1 MKKLF
6 ISLIALLLTSTFS
19 FGQNTLVSSGQFF
32 EGEPYLA
39 ISPQNPQH
47 LVAAWMGFQFNQEV
61 VIKSAVSEDGGLTW
75 SAPIWQAHQQ
85 SGNSSADVSMAYDA
99 QGNLYMAYI
108 DYDNANF
115 SNGAIICRKSTN
127 AGISWGP
134 AVVARDISSC
144 PNKLCIDRPW
154 IAVNPLTGSI
164 VITSMNAKQPLLVQA
179 PFHPYIATSTDQ
191 GATFTLQLLDEA
203 PFLAGSA
210 IPQPMPS
217 SAFANNGDFMAIYP
231 SYEPSQSILPRLV
244 EVSKANGA
252 LFYDYAIAFQGLGF
266 GTSNDSIKSGPHLAI
281 DPNNANRASFTFMT
295 EVYGDPDI
303 AMIEKINGQWS
314 APMRVNNDAQAN
326 GALQDLAWC
335 TYDTDGELGVC
346 WRDRR
351 NGTPNTY
358 SSPTEIACRFRSQ
371 GNWSE
376 EIFISPLIAHDSILL
391 QNGNDFLNVQFYQ
404 NKLYTIWGDVRS
416 GSLKIYLNVYDQ
428 NDSTNSISIISDERQ
443 VFPNPSSSQI
453 KVAGTRI
460 GQAFSILDQQGRV
473 VLSGKV
479 SEDAIIGLENL
490 AKGTYVLKI
499 GSWSETI
506 LKN

>member
-1 MKKLF
+1 
-6 ISLIALLLTSTFS
+6 
-19 FGQNTLVSSGQFF
+19 
-32 EGEPYLA
+32 
-39 ISPQNPQH
+39 
-47 LVAAWMGFQFNQEV
+47 
-61 VIKSAVSEDGGLTW
+61 
-75 SAPIWQAHQQ
+75 
-85 SGNSSADVSMAYDA
+85 
-99 QGNLYMAYI
+99 
-108 DYDNANF
+108 
-115 SNGAIICRKSTN
+115 
-127 AGISWGP
+127 
-134 AVVARDISSC
+134 
-144 PNKLCIDRPW
+144 
-154 IAVNPLTGSI
+154 
-164 VITSMNAKQPLLVQA
+164 
-179 PFHPYIATSTDQ
+179 
-191 GATFTLQLLDEA
+191 
-203 PFLAGSA
+203 
-210 IPQPMPS
+210 
-217 SAFANNGDFMAIYP
+217 
-231 SYEPSQSILPRLV
+231 
-244 EVSKANGA
+244 
-252 LFYDYAIAFQGLGF
+252 
-266 GTSNDSIKSGPHLAI
+266 
-281 DPNNANRASFTFMT
+281 
-295 EVYGDPDI
+295 
-303 AMIEKINGQWS
+303 
-314 APMRVNNDAQAN
+314 MRVNNDAQAN

-335 TYDTDGELGVC
+335 TYDTDGELAVC

-358 SSPTEIACRFRSQ
+358 SSPTEIVCRIRSQ
-371 GNWSE
+371 GTWFD

-479 SEDAIIGLENL
+479 SEEAVIALENL

>member
-1 MKKLF
+1 
-6 ISLIALLLTSTFS
+6 
-19 FGQNTLVSSGQFF
+19 
-32 EGEPYLA
+32 
-39 ISPQNPQH
+39 
-47 LVAAWMGFQFNQEV
+47 
-61 VIKSAVSEDGGLTW
+61 
-75 SAPIWQAHQQ
+75 
-85 SGNSSADVSMAYDA
+85 
-99 QGNLYMAYI
+99 
-108 DYDNANF
+108 
-115 SNGAIICRKSTN
+115 
-127 AGISWGP
+127 
-134 AVVARDISSC
+134 
-144 PNKLCIDRPW
+144 
-154 IAVNPLTGSI
+154 
-164 VITSMNAKQPLLVQA
+164 MNAKQPILVQA

-191 GATFTLQLLDEA
+191 GATFTLQFLDEA

-210 IPQPMPS
+210 IPQPMPT

-252 LFYDYAIAFQGLGF
+252 LFYDYATAFQGLGF

-303 AMIEKINGQWS
+303 ALIEKINGQWS
-314 APMRVNNDAQAN
+314 APVRVNNDAQAN
-326 GALQDLAWC
+326 GVLQDLAWC
-335 TYDTDGELGVC
+335 TYDTDGELAVC

-358 SSPTEIACRFRSQ
+358 SSPTEIICRIRSQ
-371 GNWSE
+371 GTWFD

-428 NDSTNSISIISDERQ
+428 NDSTNSISIISDERL

-460 GQAFSILDQQGRV
+460 GQAFSILDQHGRV

-479 SEDAIIGLENL
+479 SEEAVIALENL

>member
-1 MKKLF
+1 MKKLLFTF
-6 ISLIALLLTSTFS
+6 IVLSVTSTFS
-19 FGQNTLVSSGQFF
+19 FGQNTLVSSGQIF
-32 EGEPYLA
+32 EGEPYLVL
-39 ISPQNPQH
+39 SPQNPQH
-47 LVAAWMGFQFNQEV
+47 LVAAWMGFQFNQKI

-75 SAPIWQAHQQ
+75 STPIWQAHQQ
-85 SGNSSADVSMAYDA
+85 SGNSSADVSMAYDT

-108 DYDNANF
+108 DYDNLNF
-115 SNGAIICRKSTN
+115 SNGAVICRKSTN
-127 AGISWGP
+127 GGISWGP

-144 PNKLCIDRPW
+144 PNQLCIDRPW
-154 IAVNPLTGSI
+154 IAVDPLTGSI
-164 VITSMNAKQPLLVQA
+164 VITSMNAKQPTLVQA

-191 GATFTLQLLDEA
+191 GATFTLQFLDEA

-217 SAFANNGDFMAIYP
+217 SAIANNGYFMAIYP

-252 LFYDYAIAFQGLGF
+252 LFYDYNIAFQGLGF
-266 GTSNDSIKSGPHLAI
+266 GTSNDSIKSGPHLSINPTNSNEA
-281 DPNNANRASFTFMT
+281 AYTFMT
-295 EVYGDPDI
+295 EVFGDPDI
-303 AMIEKINGQWS
+303 ALIEKINGQWS

-326 GALQDLAWC
+326 GVLQDLAWSA
-335 TYDTDGELGVC
+335 YDTDGELGVC

-358 SSPTEIACRFRSQ
+358 SSPTEIACRIRSQ
-371 GNWSE
+371 GAWSD

-391 QNGNDFLNVQFYQ
+391 ENGNDFLNVQFHQ

-428 NDSTNSISIISDERQ
+428 NDSTNSVSLIADEGQ
-443 VFPNPSSSQI
+443 VFPNPSSSHI
-453 KVAGTRI
+453 TVNKAFI
-460 GQAFSILDQQGRV
+460 GRAYTLIDQQGRLI
-473 VLSGKV
+473 LSGYI
-479 SEDAIIGLENL
+479 SEDRNITLEKL

-499 GSWSETI
+499 GTLSKTI

>member
-1 MKKLF
+1 MKKPLIAF
-6 ISLIALLLTSTFS
+6 IALLLVSTFS
-19 FGQNTLVSSGQFF
+19 FGQNTLVSSGQIF
-32 EGEPYLA
+32 EGEPYLVL
-39 ISPQNPQH
+39 SPQNPQH

-61 VIKSAVSEDGGLTW
+61 VIKSAVSEDGGQTW
-75 SAPIWQAHQQ
+75 STPIWQAHQQ

-99 QGNLYMAYI
+99 QGNLYMAYL

-134 AVVARDISSC
+134 AVIARDISSC
-144 PNKLCIDRPW
+144 PNQLCVDRPW
-154 IAVNPLTGSI
+154 IAVDPLTGSI

-358 SSPTEIACRFRSQ
+358 SSPTEIACRIRSQ

-428 NDSTNSISIISDERQ
+428 NDSTNSISVISDERQ

-453 KVAGTRI
+453 KLASSRV
-460 GQAFSILDQQGRV
+460 GQAFSIIDQQGRV
-473 VLSGKV
+473 VISGKV
-479 SEDAIIGLENL
+479 SEEAVIALENL